1 MANFEIFQ
9 DPQNNFRWRFLAN
22 NGNILARSEES
33 FLNKMNCEHAILLL
47 KQQAPKASISVELAM
62 GNTLKKSSEF

>member
-9 DPQNNFRWRFLAN
+9 DTQNNFRWRFQAN

-33 FLNKMNCEHAILLL
+33 FLNRLNCEHAILLL
-47 KQQAPKASISVELAM
+47 KQQAPKASISVELAASIP
-62 GNTLKKSSEF
+62 LRKSSEV

>member
-33 FLNKMNCEHAILLL
+33 FINKMNCEHAILLL
-47 KQQAPKASISVELAM
+47 KQQAPKASISVELA
-62 GNTLKKSSEF
+62 THAPLKKSSEM